1 MDHCEPVPDRQ
12 CVRQKRL
19 LAIGSA
25 IANLVFNSGGRHRV
39 AFRRSP
45 LMSATLRIVD
55 DVVELDRQRVA
66 RLLPKL
72 APTLAY
78 RLAEAL
84 DDADD
89 SADHVL
95 YLEGQIEDL
104 KKQIVKLEE
113 QARR

>member
-1 MDHCEPVPDRQ
+1 
-12 CVRQKRL
+12 
-19 LAIGSA
+19 
-25 IANLVFNSGGRHRV
+25 
-39 AFRRSP
+39 
-45 LMSATLRIVD
+45 MSSTLRIVD
-55 DVVELDRQRVA
+55 DVIELDRQRVA

-78 RLAEAL
+78 RLVEAF

-95 YLEGQIEDL
+95 YLESQIEDL
-104 KKQIVKLEE
+104 KKQVAKLKA